1 MKKLFLLLT
10 FLNFSAVAQSISL
23 QEIRELY
30 QEGESSEEAAEAL
43 QERLESVGEEE
54 PVLLAYKASGTML
67 MAKYAFSP
75 FRKLSYFNKGKE
87 LLQQAVDAAPDN
99 VEIRF
104 LRFALQDSTPGFLGY
119 KDFME
124 EDKEFLLREIP
135 GLEDEGLRELV
146 LPFLLNS
153 EYLTEDEKKLMAGN

>member
-1 MKKLFLLLT
+1 MRKLFLLLIS
-10 FLNFSAVAQSISL
+10 LHFSAGAQNISL
-23 QEIRELY
+23 EEIRALY
-30 QEGESSEEAAEAL
+30 QQAASSEEAAETL
-43 QERLESVGEEE
+43 QRLEEVGEEE

-75 FRKLSYFNKGKE
+75 FRKLSYFKEGKE
-87 LLQQAVDAAPDN
+87 LLQQAVDAAPEK

-135 GLEDEGLRELV
+135 GLDDEGLRELI

-153 EYLTEDEKKLMAGN
+153 EYLTEGEKKRMTGN